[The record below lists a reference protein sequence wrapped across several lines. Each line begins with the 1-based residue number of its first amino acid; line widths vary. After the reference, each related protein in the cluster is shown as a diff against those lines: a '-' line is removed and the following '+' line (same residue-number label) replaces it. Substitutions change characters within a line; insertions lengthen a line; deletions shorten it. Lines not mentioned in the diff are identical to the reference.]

1 MKEMD
6 YNIINILPTLDST
19 DKQEVIR
26 WYEDVDA
33 ILKVAKITDPEVIYQ
48 LAYLSSHGEARK
60 AIKEIKEIS
69 RSFPSL
75 AQLRKGLLGRKKL
88 SKIELYD
95 HLKNITIKRDEE
107 LEDFNNNYLQMYQQI
122 DAKFKEGITVMDYL
136 KSIRYRREACR
147 VVLLDDCSTIEEATK
162 SAEKAQK
169 LWEFENSLEEET
181 RRTFTKGY
189 KARTRSQTFYSN
201 NFENGEEK
209 KIVTRKYN
217 LSSDY
222 EGPKREF
229 GEKGIYY
236 NKNPNVREKS
246 FYQDY
251 YNKNSREIQ
260 KEIPILKTAS
270 IICYRCQEPGH
281 KVYQCP
287 YSNEELIQ
295 VLSNRIKKNMESS
308 SMQDKKN

>member
-1 MKEMD
+1 MD
-6 YNIINILPTLDST
+6 YNIINILPILDST

-136 KSIRYRREACR
+136 KSI
-147 VVLLDDCSTIEEATK
+147 
-162 SAEKAQK
+162 
-169 LWEFENSLEEET
+169 
-181 RRTFTKGY
+181 
-189 KARTRSQTFYSN
+189 
-201 NFENGEEK
+201 
-209 KIVTRKYN
+209 
-217 LSSDY
+217 
-222 EGPKREF
+222 
-229 GEKGIYY
+229 
-236 NKNPNVREKS
+236 
-246 FYQDY
+246 
-251 YNKNSREIQ
+251 
-260 KEIPILKTAS
+260 
-270 IICYRCQEPGH
+270 II
-281 KVYQCP
+281 
-287 YSNEELIQ
+287 
-295 VLSNRIKKNMESS
+295 
-308 SMQDKKN
+308 

>member
-1 MKEMD
+1 MD

-33 ILKVAKITDPEVIYQ
+33 ILKVAKITDSEVIYQ

-107 LEDFNNNYLQMYQQI
+107 LEDFNKYYLQMYQQI

-136 KSIRYRREACR
+136 KSI
-147 VVLLDDCSTIEEATK
+147 
-162 SAEKAQK
+162 
-169 LWEFENSLEEET
+169 
-181 RRTFTKGY
+181 
-189 KARTRSQTFYSN
+189 
-201 NFENGEEK
+201 
-209 KIVTRKYN
+209 
-217 LSSDY
+217 
-222 EGPKREF
+222 
-229 GEKGIYY
+229 
-236 NKNPNVREKS
+236 
-246 FYQDY
+246 
-251 YNKNSREIQ
+251 
-260 KEIPILKTAS
+260 
-270 IICYRCQEPGH
+270 II
-281 KVYQCP
+281 
-287 YSNEELIQ
+287 
-295 VLSNRIKKNMESS
+295 
-308 SMQDKKN
+308 